1 MTILLPAHKI
11 EPPKWMQD
19 PDLLEATAS
28 EPLSMEEEIK
38 MQCEWRNDEKKWY
51 VMCVGILLLMYVL
64 QLQL

>member
-1 MTILLPAHKI
+1 
-11 EPPKWMQD
+11 MQD